1 MGSHSG
7 GVLCRQGVGGTVPAR
22 MLRGASVDGAAG
34 RALGLE
40 IGWKLWFK
48 SLGKKWLQQALLFHT
63 NTGVD
68 IIYLHFNV
76 YC

>member
-40 IGWKLWFK
+40 IRWKMWFK
-48 SLGKKWLQQALLFHT
+48 F
-63 NTGVD
+63 V
-68 IIYLHFNV
+68 
-76 YC
+76 